1 MTIKERTTRI
11 LLGGVAAVGLTLGV
25 ATLAGAATTPTP
37 PTAPTVQNQVT
48 PGDEAVDGVDHQF
61 DGEEIGNNG
70 DGIPDPNEANEV
82 EKPESA
88 ETPAANEAT
97 TAPANG

>member
-1 MTIKERTTRI
+1 MTIKERSTRI
-11 LLGGVAAVGLTLGV
+11 LLGAAAAAGLTLGV
-25 ATLAGAATTPTP
+25 ATLAGAATTPAQPTP
-37 PTAPTVQNQVT
+37 PTVQVQAT
-48 PGDEAVDGVDHQF
+48 PGDQAVDGVDHQVE
-61 DGEEIGNNG
+61 GEEIGNNG

-88 ETPAANEAT
+88 QTPEANEAP

>member
-11 LLGGVAAVGLTLGV
+11 LVGGVAAVGLALGV

-37 PTAPTVQNQVT
+37 PTPADVQSQVT
-48 PGDEAVDGVDHQF
+48 PGDQAVDGVDHQF
-61 DGEEIGNNG
+61 EGEEIGNNG

-82 EKPESA
+82 EKPEGA
-88 ETPAANEAT
+88 ETPEANEA
-97 TAPANG
+97 APGPANG